1 MEQLE
6 ECLERIQHM
15 QQLLPGQNDPVTPL
29 VECFRSLTPAW
40 PATDPCVFLETL
52 LQHADGLTSLH
63 ADRYPDLI
71 VRLVLCAGLKQEE
84 ARRILVQSF
93 RILFPAKGSEPTRAS
108 PEHVHMFVNRMLD
121 FRDELELTRAVLS
134 DCLPRVIGFKN
145 SKKVMFKK
153 LVEIAHFTEFGFD
166 PKPGQPE
173 LSGTVHDMNEKTRR
187 NAIAAGFET
196 IDAEVDAAFPDFNY
210 AEHYRRRRVVVG
222 LTATQQA
229 SFDKP
234 WPAYYALAEPPGASK
249 AADDAPR
256 LLDTLDRDNCEDETS
271 VLKYIPPQLQKFKT
285 ESNTDTVLQSFMQAE
300 TKHPYNHFVHTTFTF
315 TVEVMEDND
324 WKEMQDVRDIEPRGV
339 GQWSVSGAY
348 LTCDRDIVYDAG
360 KRSSEWRVQYTMQ
373 TSRGVVAA
381 NAPVPWEGEVT
392 ALGKV
397 RENKPD
403 GCGFIFQLQP
413 TYYFQRKMDE
423 KSTKLSHHPVLSR
436 APLRVEQPKGLDN
449 TFWSRMVSKTRA
461 RGSMQALCLQRK
473 VKPFGALDGGTNCC
487 LRWGMV
493 ENISGKKFRPAQ
505 TEALNRVFPEDK
517 IISPPNTPEMIE
529 DSPERVRVLRSG
541 TLVLPCGAGKTLIGV
556 CAAMRVQGPVLI
568 VVPNQSLVSQWI
580 RELEYNALVRAGRY
594 GSDADVIVCTQ
605 GKLDVNIVK
614 PKKTSKG
621 RTKKRKRSASA
632 SSSASAQT
640 DDDSSAQT
648 MKMTRPKTIAADFKM
663 KTTVWDLIIIDES
676 HLSIPINERILG
688 ALVYKSAICLSAT
701 VLHKQTDKKQLYTR
715 HMPPV
720 IFETTWP
727 VIHSDVILY
736 PVGGGSIS
744 STDIVRRASTF
755 FDGDVFKNTRSNAS
769 SAGSKDASNQNMAS
783 VSFFATVQNIINHVL
798 DQHHRKVLV
807 FSDVIDIWAACLAYC
822 AQQGN
827 TYPSANGQTS
837 EEERF
842 NMYDAFQTDDKS
854 RVLFVTKIADVGIDL
869 TKCTDVII
877 IAGSGMTADAQR
889 FGRALRG
896 VENPHAIRRTLHE
909 VYMWNQKG
917 DIDKRLQFLT
927 ARGFR
932 PVLSNT
938 LVQKDDTNTDSS
950 QNSPLLPTHAW
961 TVPSASAAAASKSS
975 TSAETASPLLD
986 SHAWAVR
993 A

>member
-6 ECLERIQHM
+6 ECLERIQYM

-63 ADRYPDLI
+63 ADKYPDLI
-71 VRLVLCAGLKQEE
+71 VRLVLCTGLKQEE

-93 RILFPAKGSEPTRAS
+93 RILFPAKGSEPTNAS
-108 PEHVHMFVNRMLD
+108 PEHVHMFVNRMLH

-134 DCLPRVIGFKN
+134 DCLPRVIVFKN

-153 LVEIAHFTEFGFD
+153 LVEIAHFTEFQSIQI
-166 PKPGQPE
+166 PQP
-173 LSGTVHDMNEKTRR
+173 GTVHAMDEKTRR

-196 IDAEVDAAFPDFNY
+196 IDAEVDAAFPNFNY
-210 AEHYRRRRVVVG
+210 AEHYRRRHVVVG
-222 LTATQQA
+222 LTDDTQQA

-234 WPAYYALAEPPGASK
+234 WPAYYALAESPGASK

-256 LLDTLDRDNCEDETS
+256 LLDTLDRDECTDGTS
-271 VLKYIPPQLQKFKT
+271 VLKYIPPQLQKFK
-285 ESNTDTVLQSFMQAE
+285 EDDEDAVKQSFMQAK
-300 TKHPYNHFVHTTFTF
+300 TKHPYKQFVHTTPKTTFTF
-315 TVEVMEDND
+315 TVEVKEDND

-339 GQWSVSGAY
+339 GQWSVRGAY
-348 LTCDRDIVYDAG
+348 LKCNRDIVYGNIVYDAG
-360 KRSSEWRVQYTMQ
+360 KRSGEWRVQYTMQ

-381 NAPVPWEGEVT
+381 EPPVAWEGEVT
-392 ALGKV
+392 ALGNV

-413 TYYFQRKMDE
+413 TYYFQRAMD
-423 KSTKLSHHPVLSR
+423 KSAASTRPVLSR
-436 APLRVEQPKGLDN
+436 APLRVKQPKGLDN
-449 TFWSRMVSKTRA
+449 TFWSRMVSKT
-461 RGSMQALCLQRK
+461 GGPMQALCLQRK
-473 VKPFGALDGGTNCC
+473 VKPFGALDGATNCC

-505 TEALNRVFPEDK
+505 TEALNRVFPGDK
-517 IISPPNTPEMIE
+517 IISPPNTPEMIDDKSE
-529 DSPERVRVLRSG
+529 RVLRSG

-556 CAAMRVQGPVLI
+556 CAAMRVQGRVLI

-594 GSDADVIVCTQ
+594 GSGADVIVCTQ

-614 PKKTSKG
+614 PKKT
-621 RTKKRKRSASA
+621 TV
-632 SSSASAQT
+632 
-640 DDDSSAQT
+640 QT

-701 VLHKQTDKKQLYTR
+701 VLHKQPDKQLYTR

-736 PVGGGSIS
+736 PIDGGSIS
-744 STDIVRRASTF
+744 SADIVKKASKF
-755 FDGDVFKNTRSNAS
+755 FDFNVFKDTKSDAS
-769 SAGSKDASNQNMAS
+769 SAGSSTASVAGRRDSSNQNKAS

-798 DQHHRKVLV
+798 KQHHRKVLV

-822 AQQGN
+822 AMNNDNN
-827 TYPSANGQTS
+827 TIYPYANGKTP
-837 EEERF
+837 EEDRF
-842 NMYDAFQTDDKS
+842 NMYNAFQTDADS

-909 VYMWNQKG
+909 VYMEHQTT
-917 DIDKRLQFLT
+917 DLAKRLRFLT

-932 PVLSNT
+932 PMSPSA
-938 LVQKDDTNTDSS
+938 LVQKDDRAKASS

-961 TVPSASAAAASKSS
+961 TDPSASAAAASKSS

-986 SHAWAVR
+986 SHAWSVHA
-993 A
+993 